1 MPLVVPG
8 LQSTDGDKTSQWMNK
23 LVGKKIGDTS
33 NETVRKDG
41 KKIPDTGKADSF
53 DRPSRRP
60 TFQNNTA
67 SSSQAT

>member
-33 NETVRKDG
+33 NETVRRDEE
-41 KKIPDTGKADSF
+41 KIPGNRKADSLW
-53 DRPSRRP
+53 
-60 TFQNNTA
+60 
-67 SSSQAT
+67 